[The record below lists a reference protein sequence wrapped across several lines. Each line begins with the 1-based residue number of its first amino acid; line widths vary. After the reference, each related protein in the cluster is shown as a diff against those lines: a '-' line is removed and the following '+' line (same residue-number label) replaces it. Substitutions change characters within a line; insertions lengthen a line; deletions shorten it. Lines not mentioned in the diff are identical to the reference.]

1 MSVFISRPGDL
12 VTVRRGD
19 CSEEDVGTDTTAPT
33 VAQTAG
39 EGNNFFRASMY
50 LLLSAGPCQPPEKLQ
65 PSKPGQ
71 GARVTV

>member
-33 VAQTAG
+33 VAQAAG
-39 EGNNFFRASMY
+39 DSDNLFMATIY
-50 LLLSAGPCQPPEKLQ
+50 LYLSAGPCQPPEKLQ
-65 PSKPGQ
+65 PSKTGQ